1 MTNHR
6 CYCGALMFYKWSPV
20 SSDLC
25 LVEAITRSRVLCQC
39 NPVGGS
45 NQGLGRQDASSW
57 ATGNSLGTD
66 KFGNRLGIVLR
77 HDPPRFFSDHRTS
90 RDCGI
95 RRLPLAERSL
105 GLRRAAPY
113 AYQDARYR
121 YLTGIA
127 GACCSEES
135 SNPAGSSNL
144 PLRKFGMVV
153 GKLSSRT

>member
-1 MTNHR
+1 
-6 CYCGALMFYKWSPV
+6 MFYKWSPV

-77 HDPPRFFSDHRTS
+77 HDPPCFFDALFGDGQLNWTKLILTFAVPYCVATYGAVSFRLS
-90 RDCGI
+90 RSQD
-95 RRLPLAERSL
+95 EREP
-105 GLRRAAPY
+105 GFLRA
-113 AYQDARYR
+113 
-121 YLTGIA
+121 TN
-127 GACCSEES
+127 GA
-135 SNPAGSSNL
+135 
-144 PLRKFGMVV
+144 K
-153 GKLSSRT
+153 